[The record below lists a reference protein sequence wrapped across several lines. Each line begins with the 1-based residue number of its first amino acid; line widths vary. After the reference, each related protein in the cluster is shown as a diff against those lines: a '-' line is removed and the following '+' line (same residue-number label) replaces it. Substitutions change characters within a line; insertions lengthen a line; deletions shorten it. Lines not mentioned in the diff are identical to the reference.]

1 MEPLSFASRL
11 SPCVIQL
18 MKQYGIEPDPIFVS
32 ARVRRA
38 LEIHCPCISGRCELF
53 FRISRSVMIGKRTCP
68 KSDGSLRICML
79 VQNAN
84 WMVNPCGRK
93 SCSMASDRARDSSP
107 CSRCHCDGAKT
118 LYIPLHRPR
127 PPIALAISSNVS
139 LCAGS

>member
-38 LEIHCPCISGRCELF
+38 LEIHCPCISGRCELCF
-53 FRISRSVMIGKRTCP
+53 PISRSVMIGKRTCP
-68 KSDGSLRICML
+68 KSDGSLRICWCKMRTGWSIR
-79 VQNAN
+79 A
-84 WMVNPCGRK
+84 GRK